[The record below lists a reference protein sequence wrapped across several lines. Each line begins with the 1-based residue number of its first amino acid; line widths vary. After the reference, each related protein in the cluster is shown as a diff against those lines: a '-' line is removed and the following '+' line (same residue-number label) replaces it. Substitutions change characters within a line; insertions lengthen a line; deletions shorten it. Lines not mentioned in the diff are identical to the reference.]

1 MKFSHQLEVSAKQ
14 LIGQMPNVIIVG
26 STLDDRGTYI
36 RELIGRSSK
45 SVVIEVSYDAENI
58 NFIIDGNSIPFRNI
72 NSTLDTIIGAPDEI
86 LIDTTTVGVA
96 ELLYILRWLKK
107 YNRSTNVKMTYIEPG
122 KYPPLNEANN
132 EFGRHTFNLSSHS
145 LGYKSLP
152 GFTVTSNSKSHL
164 IALLGFERV
173 RLGQLLEND
182 EGAFIGSLTP
192 VFGVPGFKPSYDKHS
207 AFQNIESIL
216 AKGEK
221 PEFSSANN
229 PFETYSK
236 LEYLR
241 SCYPD
246 TVINIAPI
254 GTKPMAIGACLFALK
269 NIGKKVGV
277 MYDHPVKKKGRTEGI
292 SRIHLFSV
300 LIDSQQ

>member
-1 MKFSHQLEVSAKQ
+1 MKFSHQLEVSEKQ
-14 LIGQMPNVIIVG
+14 LIGQMPSIAIIG
-26 STLDDRGTYI
+26 STLDERGSYI
-36 RELIGRSSK
+36 RNVIDKSSNDL
-45 SVVIEVSYDAENI
+45 VIEISYDAENI
-58 NFIIDGNSIPFRNI
+58 NFNIDGTSVPFRDI
-72 NSTLDTIIGAPDEI
+72 NSTLDSLIGETNEL

-107 YNRSTNVKMTYIEPG
+107 SNRPAHVKMTYVEPG
-122 KYPPLNEANN
+122 KYPPLDETNN

-152 GFTVTSNSKSHL
+152 GFTVTSNSKSKSHL

-182 EGAFIGSLTP
+182 EGAFIGALTP
-192 VFGVPGFKPSYDKHS
+192 MFGVPGFKPSYDKHS
-207 AFQNIESIL
+207 AFQNIERIL
-216 AKGEK
+216 EKGEK

-236 LEYLR
+236 LQYLR

-254 GTKPMAIGACLFALK
+254 GTKPMAIGACLFALE
-269 NIGKKVGV
+269 NIGNKVGV

-292 SRIHLFSV
+292 SRVHLFSV
-300 LIDSQQ
+300 LIDT